1 MISHNTLTDI
11 RESTKLVETTR
22 RSSSICWQ
30 ARPKLRGS
38 PYSKPR
44 KNFYATIDHL
54 SSLDVRGRLKKWRRR
69 SSFSHQSPPRLSP
82 GPICALM
89 AVQLPVDKAEI
100 FQERSA
106 S

>member
-1 MISHNTLTDI
+1 MMSLNTLTDI

-30 ARPKLRGS
+30 TKPKLRGS
-38 PYSKPR
+38 QYSKPR

-69 SSFSHQSPPRLSP
+69 SAFSHQSPPRLSP
-82 GPICALM
+82 GPICGLTAGL
-89 AVQLPVDKAEI
+89 VPRVIRQQIHEKE
-100 FQERSA
+100 
-106 S
+106 